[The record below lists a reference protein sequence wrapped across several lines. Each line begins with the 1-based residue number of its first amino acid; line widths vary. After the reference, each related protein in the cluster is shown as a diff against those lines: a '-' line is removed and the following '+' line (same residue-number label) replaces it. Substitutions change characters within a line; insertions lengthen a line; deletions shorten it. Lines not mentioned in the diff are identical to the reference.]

1 MWYVVQVYS
10 GREEYARELI
20 EKYVCRENIEACKI
34 PLYARMRK
42 QDEQWYPETKVL
54 FPGYLFV
61 KTQNVIRLYERLRSI
76 PRMTRLL
83 GTGNEIVP
91 ITKEEEQFL
100 VRIGGDELIIGMSK
114 GIIEQGKVTI
124 MSGPLRNMEGSIR
137 KINRHKRLAWVE
149 VKLFGREMNVPLGLE
164 ILQVF

>member
-20 EKYVCRENIEACKI
+20 EKYGCQENIEACRI

-42 QDEQWYPETKVL
+42 QAEHWYPETKVL

-83 GTGNEIVP
+83 GTGKEIVP

-100 VRIGGDELIIGMSK
+100 LGIGGDELVIGMSK
-114 GIIEQGKVTI
+114 GIIERGKVTV
-124 MSGPLRNMEGSIR
+124 MSGPLQNMEGSIK

-149 VKLFGREMNVPLGLE
+149 VKMFGREMNVPLGLE
-164 ILQVF
+164 ILQVL